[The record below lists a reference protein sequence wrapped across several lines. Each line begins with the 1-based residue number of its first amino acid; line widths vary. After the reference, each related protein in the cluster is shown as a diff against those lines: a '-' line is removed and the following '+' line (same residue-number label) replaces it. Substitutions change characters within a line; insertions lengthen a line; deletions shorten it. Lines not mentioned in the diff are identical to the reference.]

1 MQTLGTILTLITIAT
16 ALGPMAAVV
25 IQYNNNLS
33 ELVVPNEVS
42 EMLNNTIGTG
52 QFEMPVF
59 VSSQYDN
66 ATHTVRL
73 TFNFTNTFAYNLT
86 LKSISGDAQ
95 CTLHNQTLGF
105 LSLNG
110 TVEIP
115 AGETTQIP
123 VLCALTE
130 NAENHFRTDHPGAA
144 SVDVKVLD
152 LTLNVNDV
160 TVQLSESVD
169 LPNVP
174 VV

>member
-1 MQTLGTILTLITIAT
+1 MQAVGVILTLITIAT
-16 ALGPMAAVV
+16 VLGPMATVV

-33 ELVVPNEVS
+33 ELVVPHEVS
-42 EMLNNTIGTG
+42 EMLNSTIGTG

-59 VSSQYDN
+59 VGSQYDN
-66 ATHTVRL
+66 ATHTATL
-73 TFNFTNTFAYNLT
+73 TVNFTNTFAYSLT
-86 LKSISGDAQ
+86 LKSISGDVQ

-105 LSLNG
+105 LSLKN

-123 VLCALTE
+123 VICTLSE
-130 NAENHFRTDHPGAA
+130 NAESHFQTEHAGAT

-152 LTLNVNDV
+152 LNVNVNDV

-169 LPNVP
+169 LPNIPIV
-174 VV
+174 